1 MTVLSVTERVYK
13 PMMTTA
19 DRIIIGCIFGI
30 AAGMA
35 YLGLT
40 GMPYLASSSIFLLCG
55 LGFFY
60 LISAYWHIRRKEK
73 KSERLNHRSDTGG
86 SWKK

>member
-1 MTVLSVTERVYK
+1 
-13 PMMTTA
+13 MMTTA

-40 GMPYLASSSIFLLCG
+40 GMPYFTNSSIFLLCG

-60 LISAYWHIRRKEK
+60 LVSAFWHIRRKEK
-73 KSERLNHRSDTGG
+73 KSERLSNRSGPGG